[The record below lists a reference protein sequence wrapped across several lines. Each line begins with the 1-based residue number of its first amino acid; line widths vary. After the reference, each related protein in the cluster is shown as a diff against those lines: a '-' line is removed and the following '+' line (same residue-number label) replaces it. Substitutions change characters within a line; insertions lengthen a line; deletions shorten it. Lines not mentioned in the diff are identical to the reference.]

1 MWQVL
6 EVLHGFKQVLAG
18 LGSWHVLEGLSGSRE
33 VLTGLGKFQSVSV
46 GLNGSWAVFGGS
58 QRVSVGLGG
67 SLWVS
72 PVLMSRAR
80 SDVILSILVS

>member
-18 LGSWHVLEGLSGSRE
+18 LGSWHVLEGLSGSRQ

-58 QRVSVGLGG
+58 QRVSVGIGGSWQVLAGLGG
-67 SLWVS
+67 SCHTQKL
-72 PVLMSRAR
+72 L
-80 SDVILSILVS
+80 IT